1 MRACL
6 NKIGQKLGLV
16 TPPALIKAE
25 LALKNML
32 VNKLNV
38 RLDSIMMVDI
48 PKHMLPRIPEIMLGT
63 NRNFVTAVMQILKK
77 EPRMCEQVLA
87 KLENFFDL
95 AEAWD
100 HSPRKLIPL
109 LYILMTDYRFG
120 MLSRKPDELI
130 ATLDHFSWWMD
141 EFRQKDDA
149 KGFDFE
155 VGMIIRKGIED
166 K

>member
-6 NKIGQKLGLV
+6 SKIGQKLGIV

-25 LALKNML
+25 LALKNLM
-32 VNKLNV
+32 VNKLNL

-63 NRNFVTAVMQILKK
+63 NRNFVAAVMQIIKRD
-77 EPRMCEQVLA
+77 PRMSEQVLS

-120 MLSRKPDELI
+120 MLSRKPDDLLS
-130 ATLDHFSWWMD
+130 TLDNLSCQMD
-141 EFRQKDDA
+141 EFRQNGNNA
-149 KGFDFE
+149 GFDFE
-155 VGMIIRKGIED
+155 VSMIIRKGIED